1 MLRLADYEPVVGAA
15 PIRKIRNLASKLSG
29 FSLTTVN
36 STRVGG
42 GVAEILDRLV
52 PLLNEVGVKARWE
65 VIEGNEPFFRLT
77 KKLHNALQG
86 QMLGFS
92 EEDHEV
98 YLQVQREN
106 AKKLDLSGDVVLVHD
121 PQPAGLIGELKVN
134 QPWVWRCHIDLSQ
147 PSPQAWEFI
156 RGYVEKYSA
165 SIFTLSQFA
174 RQLPH
179 AQYLIAP
186 TIDPFSE
193 KNCDLSEEEVERVY
207 ADLGIPL
214 DKPVLLQVSRFDRF
228 KDPVGVIRAF
238 QLARKH
244 CVCSL
249 VLAGGSAS
257 DDPEGAEVLSEV
269 RRQAEGVED
278 LYILELE
285 AEANRVVNA
294 LQRGAT
300 IVIQKSLKEGFGLTV
315 TEALWK
321 GKPVIGGAAGGILTQ
336 VYNGF
341 NGYVVHSVEGCAY
354 WVRYLLTQ
362 PELCQSLGERG
373 REFVRRNYLITR
385 HLRDYLILLH
395 VVTGKVRES

>member
-1 MLRLADYEPVVGAA
+1 MIRLADYEPVVGVA
-15 PIRKIRNLASKLSG
+15 PIRKIRNLASTLSG
-29 FSLTTVN
+29 LSLTTVN

-42 GVAEILDRLV
+42 GVAEILQRLV
-52 PLLNEVGVKARWE
+52 PLLSEIGIETRWE
-65 VIEGNEPFFRLT
+65 VIEGNEQFFRLT

-86 QMLGFS
+86 NLLGF
-92 EEDHEV
+92 DDDDRKV

-106 AKKLDLSGDVVLVHD
+106 AKKLDLSGDVVLIHD
-121 PQPAGLIGELKVN
+121 PQPAGLISEVDTN

-156 RGYVEKYSA
+156 RGYVEKYTA
-165 SIFTLSQFA
+165 SIFTLSRFA

-193 KNCDLSEEEVERVY
+193 KNRDLDEGEVERVY
-207 ADLGIPL
+207 SDLGIPL

-228 KDPVGVIRAF
+228 KDPVGVIKAF

-244 CVCSL
+244 CACRL
-249 VLAGGSAS
+249 VLAGGSAT
-257 DDPEGAEVLSEV
+257 DDPEGAEVLREV
-269 RRQAEGVED
+269 RRQAESVED
-278 LYILELE
+278 VHILELE
-285 AEANRVVNA
+285 AEADHIVNA

-341 NGYVVHSVEGCAY
+341 DGYVVHSVEGCAY
-354 WVRYLLTQ
+354 WIRYLLTQ
-362 PELCQSLGERG
+362 PELCRALGQRG
-373 REFVRRNYLITR
+373 RELVRRSYLITR
-385 HLRDYLILLH
+385 HLRDYLVLLH
-395 VVTGKVRES
+395 VVTGKIREF